1 MDIVEKIGRYFAQHE
16 QHMSEVMKQALERSR
31 DKALSSTTS
40 TEWSSLEAIA
50 PIKPTP
56 PSIPVQT
63 KPKNRVPTPPPL
75 PSPVQAAACV
85 VVPVPPSS
93 ITLLK
98 SKPKLQK
105 KKKAKKEAPSPT
117 PPSTSRPR
125 SRSTNL
131 EEAWRVTCD
140 RVKKIQMEQTMKQK
154 QEEEFARHE
163 QAKRQEQLAKLESI
177 RKQAFAQQSKLS
189 PAQKLECSEA
199 WSEPPRR
206 LIPTRKS
213 NQAFKTP
220 TPPPSTPLV
229 AAPAR
234 QSSPRQS
241 SIQALDKAKDTP
253 FLDQLEAQMKAQ
265 RLQEA
270 AICRQ
275 MREVLEQAKV
285 QESRQRERIEACR
298 AQEARN
304 HQLARTIDSLKAE
317 KAALENSLQGIQNEH
332 ASMRAEKQR
341 LVMER
346 RLARRQAAANKR
358 KESLDANAIEKL
370 AKEELARADK
380 AKYARE
386 LAKRRV
392 QQRQDGPEI
401 VSDDELDEQEET
413 WRPTSPLADWDRA
426 FFTYSSSSSSDE
438 GNG

>member
-40 TEWSSLEAIA
+40 TEWPSLEAI
-50 PIKPTP
+50 PPVKPTP

-63 KPKNRVPTPPPL
+63 KPKNRVPTPPPH
-75 PSPVQAAACV
+75 PSPDKAAACV

-105 KKKAKKEAPSPT
+105 KKKVKKEIPSPT

-140 RVKKIQMEQTMKQK
+140 RVKKIQTMKQK
-154 QEEEFARHE
+154 QEED
-163 QAKRQEQLAKLESI
+163 LNPLESKHSPSDRSCLP
-177 RKQAFAQQSKLS
+177 RK
-189 PAQKLECSEA
+189 CSEA

-206 LIPTRKS
+206 QIPTRKG

-220 TPPPSTPLV
+220 TPPPCTPLV

-241 SIQALDKAKDTP
+241 SMQALDKAKDTP

-265 RLQEA
+265 EA
-270 AICRQ
+270 VTCRQ
-275 MREVLEQAKV
+275 MREVLEQAKA

-317 KAALENSLQGIQNEH
+317 KAALETSLQAH
-332 ASMRAEKQR
+332 
-341 LVMER
+341 
-346 RLARRQAAANKR
+346 
-358 KESLDANAIEKL
+358 
-370 AKEELARADK
+370 
-380 AKYARE
+380 
-386 LAKRRV
+386 
-392 QQRQDGPEI
+392 
-401 VSDDELDEQEET
+401 
-413 WRPTSPLADWDRA
+413 
-426 FFTYSSSSSSDE
+426 FDE
-438 GNG
+438 GRETTLGYGETIGTTSSCS